1 VGPFEHRKLF
11 RPVTVFPETNPGAL
25 DSRIPGPIAL
35 EDHASRLFPRNRTG
49 QQRPKMNPM
58 QRLPA
63 PDPDEL
69 SRESNESFDKARE
82 LVDELKIVQEHE
94 NAVLAEDPEK
104 PPDS

>member
-1 VGPFEHRKLF
+1 
-11 RPVTVFPETNPGAL
+11 
-25 DSRIPGPIAL
+25 
-35 EDHASRLFPRNRTG
+35 
-49 QQRPKMNPM
+49 MNPM